1 MISIGLVSAVIAIDV
16 YSLIRGNNYTS
27 SACELTCYIFLG
39 ARRASFAWNLQKL
52 GFYTRLVLFQPFV
65 AGV

>member
-39 ARRASFAWNLQKL
+39 ARRASFA
-52 GFYTRLVLFQPFV
+52 
-65 AGV
+65 